1 MIYNQAYS
9 DPSEEIITL
18 DSKLLVSL
26 GSIQKEGEIEAEG
39 EMETE
44 MEDVTEMEGEG
55 DSEMLRDLERV
66 ADGERVR
73 VELLEGE
80 GEKL

>member
-9 DPSEEIITL
+9 DPAEEIITL
-18 DSKLLVSL
+18 DSKLLVL
-26 GSIQKEGEIEAEG
+26 GSLQKEGEIEAEG

-44 MEDVTEMEGEG
+44 MEGVTEMEGEG